1 MYIPELHGEFE
12 DVCPTG
18 TLCGMTLGKDG
29 NGTAWCALQ
38 DEAASPSL
46 KGNWDDR
53 KDIETAEAETSDFAG
68 YNL

>member
-1 MYIPELHGEFE
+1 
-12 DVCPTG
+12 
-18 TLCGMTLGKDG
+18 MTLGKDG
-29 NGTAWCALQ
+29 SGTVWCALQ

-53 KDIETAEAETSDFAG
+53 KDIETAEAETSDFAD